1 MNIVKKISIISY
13 TIKIDFYEQPLIYK
27 LLPHLY
33 LSKKNLLLMQLIFT
47 IALNI
52 FLINL
57 HFLNGISLWN
67 YC

>member
-13 TIKIDFYEQPLIYK
+13 TIQIDFYEQPLIYK

-47 IALNI
+47 IILNI
-52 FLINL
+52 FLVNL
-57 HFLNGISLWN
+57 HFLNDISL
-67 YC
+67 